1 MRVNATA
8 GGGGDDLV
16 QREVNARNLD
26 RFEPHGGVIPYSCM
40 DVITVLRKSLK
51 DVVGYKNICLTKSLR
66 PLVLGQ
72 GLCFELAYGSVLG
85 ASVFD
90 ACGLLLD
97 CLLGRS
103 RVVCCVYPSLLCCWL
118 F

>member
-16 QREVNARNLD
+16 QREVNAPKIRQV
-26 RFEPHGGVIPYSCM
+26 RTARGVIPYSCM

-51 DVVGYKNICLTKSLR
+51 DVAGYKNICLTKSLR
-66 PLVLGQ
+66 LLVLGQ
-72 GLCFELAYGSVLG
+72 GLCLELVYGSILG
-85 ASVFD
+85 ASGFD

-103 RVVCCVYPSLLCCWL
+103 PVPASLLCCWL